1 MTITA
6 SATDPDGDNI
16 TYEWEGRK
24 SESSTYEYG
33 KHLIKCRAVDEFG
46 ATSKWSAIVFFV
58 ADNTGGGMELTGA
71 NSYLEEPGI
80 SFTDNGET
88 IYGYI
93 TKYSF
98 NVPAVSGHGGN
109 DWGKVEAY
117 NILTKQWEQVA
128 YKEVSNGVTLSGTL
142 PSGTYTEMRFY
153 YYTNH
158 DCMYGKSNITYTV
171 EYEF

>member
-1 MTITA
+1 MCIRD
-6 SATDPDGDNI
+6 SMEI
-16 TYEWEGRK
+16 II
-24 SESSTYEYG
+24 
-33 KHLIKCRAVDEFG
+33 HQ
-46 ATSKWSAIVFFV
+46 AILHVLDTTLDAPV
-58 ADNTGGGMELTGA
+58 LSGGGMELTDA

-80 SFTDNGET
+80 SFTDDGET

-98 NVPAVSGHGGN
+98 NVPAVSGHSGN

-117 NILTKQWEQVA
+117 NILTKQWDQVA
-128 YKEVSNGVTLSGTL
+128 YKEVSNGVNLSGTL
-142 PSGTYTEMRFY
+142 PSGTYTQMRFH

-158 DCMYGKSNITYTV
+158 NCMYGKSNLTYTV